1 MSRTS
6 NTKRYYEIARD
17 CLRSAQH
24 ADNPATRDKLLDQAQ
39 VWMDAAMRETFIA
52 TIGAGDPHEPS
63 QPDLWNEARAVRSGH
78 EPVAVVLDFVNP
90 VGAGRRRLVGG
101 RSRQGLM
108 KAPAR
113 NMPANLGH
121 RGKESSQNAP
131 P

>member
-52 TIGAGDPHEPS
+52 TIGAGDES
-63 QPDLWNEARAVRSGH
+63 SWIRTAGLSAGNGRQGSMKLARSA
-78 EPVAVVLDFVNP
+78 
-90 VGAGRRRLVGG
+90 AGRLRI
-101 RSRQGLM
+101 RSINI
-108 KAPAR
+108 A
-113 NMPANLGH
+113 ANLG
-121 RGKESSQNAP
+121 RSGAESRNSVST
-131 P
+131 